1 MAKNAEI
8 NLRCLQNE
16 SKLIINSNY
25 LSMEPLIVLILTL
38 ILITVLAFSR
48 RVPAFIVLI
57 AGAIFLGLIA
67 GFDLD
72 QVLTWTAEGMGAIFS
87 SFAIVI
93 LSGMVIAKLLSEQG
107 LLEVI
112 VSGIYGRIKNPAAG
126 AGIIGFILSVPTTC
140 CITTYLMIAPAL
152 KNPENESPGSN
163 KLLYL
168 VAVGSIISYVLIF
181 PTPATMPLLTNLG
194 AGYPAYLFNTVA
206 IPLSLVILTVVILL
220 SGMWY
225 GKDGGC
231 GYTREGLKKEYLLKM
246 HLRAWTPFIAI
257 LAAVPVG
264 VFLFNLSHLG
274 LVQFIMLAGLIAA
287 LVPAPRDL
295 RMKGF
300 SAGAKSAGLI
310 LFDFCSAGAI
320 GKVMIGSGLAG
331 GIVESMIPFVPVI
344 LVPFLIAAVF
354 ATAQGSRV
362 VTAVITS
369 QIIGT
374 TALVQEVHP
383 VPLILMVSAGTCFI
397 PYLTDPYFWLVQ
409 RTTGD
414 DIRIVLR
421 NYTLP
426 LAFCGLIMLS
436 AAILLAVT
444 VCPAPVI

>member
-1 MAKNAEI
+1 
-8 NLRCLQNE
+8 
-16 SKLIINSNY
+16 
-25 LSMEPLIVLILTL
+25 MEPLAVLILTL

-48 RVPAFIVLI
+48 SVPAFIVLI
-57 AGAIFLGLIA
+57 AGAIFLGLMA
-67 GFDLD
+67 GFDLN

-93 LSGMVIAKLLSEQG
+93 LSGMVIAKLLSDQG
-107 LLEVI
+107 LLDVI
-112 VSGIYGRIKNPAAG
+112 VSGISGRIRNPGAG

-152 KNPENESPGSN
+152 KNPGDESPGSN

-168 VAVGSIISYVLIF
+168 VAIGSIISYVLIF
-181 PTPATMPLLTNLG
+181 PTPATIPLLTNLG
-194 AGYPAYLFNTVA
+194 AGYPAYIFDSVA
-206 IPLSLVILTVVILL
+206 IPLSLAILALVILL
-220 SGMWY
+220 SGLWY
-225 GKDGGC
+225 GKEGSP
-231 GYTREGLKKEYLLKM
+231 GYIGDGLKKEYPLKM
-246 HLRAWTPFIAI
+246 HLRAWTPFITI
-257 LAAVPVG
+257 LAAVPFG
-264 VFLFNLSHLG
+264 FFLLQLSHLA
-274 LVQFIMLAGLIAA
+274 LVQFIMLAGLVAA

-295 RMKGF
+295 RLKGF

-331 GIVESMIPFVPVI
+331 GIVDSMIPFVPVI
-344 LVPFLIAAVF
+344 LVPFLLAAVF

-383 VPLILMVSAGTCFI
+383 LPLILMVSAGTCFI

-414 DIRIVLR
+414 DIRTVLR

-426 LAFCGLIMLS
+426 LAFCGLLMLS
-436 AAILLAVT
+436 AAIILAMMVY
-444 VCPAPVI
+444 PAPVI